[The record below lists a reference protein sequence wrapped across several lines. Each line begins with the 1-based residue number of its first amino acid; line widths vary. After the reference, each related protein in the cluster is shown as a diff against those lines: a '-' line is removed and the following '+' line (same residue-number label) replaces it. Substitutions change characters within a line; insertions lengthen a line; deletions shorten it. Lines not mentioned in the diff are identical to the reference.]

1 LKKLSIPRL
10 CFELKE
16 FALFLFIELRRALSG
31 KNLGNESRRGLGIGS
46 ILFTIHHPLKSPLD
60 P

>member
-1 LKKLSIPRL
+1 MQWKM
-10 CFELKE
+10 FE
-16 FALFLFIELRRALSG
+16 LFLFIELGRALSG

-46 ILFTIHHPLKSPLD
+46 ILFTIHHPYQSPLD

>member
-1 LKKLSIPRL
+1 MQWKM
-10 CFELKE
+10 FE
-16 FALFLFIELRRALSG
+16 LFLFIELGRALSG

-46 ILFTIHHPLKSPLD
+46 ILFTIHHPYKSPLD